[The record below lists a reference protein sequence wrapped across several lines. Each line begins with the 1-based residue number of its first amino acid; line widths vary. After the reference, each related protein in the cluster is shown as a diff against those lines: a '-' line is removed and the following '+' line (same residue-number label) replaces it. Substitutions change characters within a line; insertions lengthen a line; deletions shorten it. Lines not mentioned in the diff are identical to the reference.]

1 LTGARAIE
9 YKKRRSMARH
19 LFIVSRLQPDLF
31 AYLAREF
38 ASEADVTVLLDRR
51 HAERRR
57 HPHGGGPPADERRH
71 GQRRAPSDVKT
82 QLASLGYAFV
92 RLD

>member
-1 LTGARAIE
+1 
-9 YKKRRSMARH
+9 MARH

-38 ASEADVTVLLDRR
+38 ASEADVTVLRDRR
-51 HAERRR
+51 PAARRR
-57 HPHGGGPPADERRH
+57 DAPGGEPRGDERRQA
-71 GQRRAPSDVKT
+71 QRRAPSDVKT

-92 RLD
+92 RVD

>member
-1 LTGARAIE
+1 
-9 YKKRRSMARH
+9 MARH

-57 HPHGGGPPADERRH
+57 DAPGGGPPGGDRRQA
-71 GQRRAPSDVKT
+71 QRRAPSDVKT

-92 RLD
+92 RVD